1 MNSVTLYVSSVQT
14 FFIVLDGK
22 FSVYVAR
29 GLLVELPGAINSGQ
43 GGRGG
48 DVENR

>member
-14 FFIVLDGK
+14 FFIVLAGQ

-29 GLLVELPGAINSGQ
+29 GLLVELPGAINSGR